1 MLRFVTI
8 TRTAPGICYTE
19 SVGEFRLLFIALF
32 VMQSIADL
40 FAARLQE
47 LRRIDEESNRRTQEL
62 LNRTRSLIQ
71 ELEAIDLETE
81 Y

>member
-1 MLRFVTI
+1 MGR
-8 TRTAPGICYTE
+8 
-19 SVGEFRLLFIALF
+19 
-32 VMQSIADL
+32 IADL

-47 LRRIDEESNRRTQEL
+47 LRRIDEESNRATLEL
-62 LNRTRSLIQ
+62 LNRTRELIK